1 MKNGID
7 RQGSVSPSSNDDDDD
22 DDEAMDIDSKK
33 IVSIADL
40 CHPERT
46 RNDRSAG
53 TNGANGML
61 LLSQAAAEL
70 LEGWSLNDSSSYKRS
85 IKDNALGT
93 PPTKETQYF
102 YPRIILAL
110 EELIKAMGMK
120 LVSSKE
126 KRTLFVFIH
135 QIIV

>member
-46 RNDRSAG
+46 RNDRSGG

-70 LEGWSLNDSSSYKRS
+70 LEG
-85 IKDNALGT
+85 
-93 PPTKETQYF
+93 
-102 YPRIILAL
+102 
-110 EELIKAMGMK
+110 
-120 LVSSKE
+120 
-126 KRTLFVFIH
+126 
-135 QIIV
+135 